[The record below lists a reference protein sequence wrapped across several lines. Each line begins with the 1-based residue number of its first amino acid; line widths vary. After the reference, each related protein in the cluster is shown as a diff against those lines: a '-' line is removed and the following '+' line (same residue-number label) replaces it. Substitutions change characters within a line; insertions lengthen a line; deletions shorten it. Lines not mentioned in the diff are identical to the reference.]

1 MSEADAGRPL
11 AVIDIGSNSVRLVI
25 YERPARA
32 PIALHNEKSLC
43 GLGRGLA
50 ATGLLAPEAV
60 TCALHAVRRF
70 YLVARAMRAATIDVV
85 ATEAVRRAA
94 NGAEFLVQAGKAC
107 GGAVA
112 VLSGDEE
119 ARTAAMGVAYSTYE
133 PDGFSG
139 DLGGGSIDLAQ
150 VGPDGP
156 GPPYASLPLGTLPV
170 AEALADGLPAALR
183 LIEDRLLSVPWL
195 RGAAAGRRFYVVGG
209 GWRALG
215 RVRLALTDNPLKIVH
230 DYAVTGEEALRLA
243 RSIVA
248 LEPGELATLPGLPG
262 RRAETVPAAALL
274 LEHLVARL
282 EPAELVFSAFG
293 LREGR
298 LFMQLPAEELARD
311 PLLAGA
317 EDFGRSR
324 SHTPDTGTA
333 MGAWTAGLF
342 AAETPAQRRIRL
354 AACILSDT
362 AWREHPGA
370 RALEA
375 FFRLV
380 QYPFIG
386 LGHTDRVLIAYTV
399 FTRYEGSPHEPFLRP
414 FLALLSEPER
424 RRAEVLG
431 TALQLGYRLS
441 AGLPALLE
449 GHRLL
454 VGDGELRLRLAI
466 SQTAPD
472 EASLRARLRAL
483 ARALGMERFAVE
495 SV

>member
-1 MSEADAGRPL
+1 M
-11 AVIDIGSNSVRLVI
+11 
-25 YERPARA
+25 
-32 PIALHNEKSLC
+32 
-43 GLGRGLA
+43 
-50 ATGLLAPEAV
+50 
-60 TCALHAVRRF
+60 
-70 YLVARAMRAATIDVV
+70 
-85 ATEAVRRAA
+85 
-94 NGAEFLVQAGKAC
+94 
-107 GGAVA
+107 
-112 VLSGDEE
+112 
-119 ARTAAMGVAYSTYE
+119 
-133 PDGFSG
+133 
-139 DLGGGSIDLAQ
+139 
-150 VGPDGP
+150 
-156 GPPYASLPLGTLPV
+156 
-170 AEALADGLPAALR
+170 
-183 LIEDRLLSVPWL
+183 
-195 RGAAAGRRFYVVGG
+195 
-209 GWRALG
+209 
-215 RVRLALTDNPLKIVH
+215 
-230 DYAVTGEEALRLA
+230 
-243 RSIVA
+243 
-248 LEPGELATLPGLPG
+248 
-262 RRAETVPAAALL
+262 
-274 LEHLVARL
+274 
-282 EPAELVFSAFG
+282 FSAFG

-386 LGHTDRVLIAYTV
+386 LGHADRVLIAYAV
-399 FTRYEGSPHEPFLRP
+399 FTRYEGSPHDPFLRP

-454 VGDGELRLRLAI
+454 VGDGELRLSLA
-466 SQTAPD
+466 SAELAPD
-472 EASLRARLRAL
+472 DELLNSRLKSVAKAMGAARHKIIAG
-483 ARALGMERFAVE
+483 A
-495 SV
+495 

>member
-1 MSEADAGRPL
+1 
-11 AVIDIGSNSVRLVI
+11 
-25 YERPARA
+25 
-32 PIALHNEKSLC
+32 
-43 GLGRGLA
+43 
-50 ATGLLAPEAV
+50 
-60 TCALHAVRRF
+60 
-70 YLVARAMRAATIDVV
+70 VA
-85 ATEAVRRAA
+85 
-94 NGAEFLVQAGKAC
+94 
-107 GGAVA
+107 
-112 VLSGDEE
+112 
-119 ARTAAMGVAYSTYE
+119 
-133 PDGFSG
+133 
-139 DLGGGSIDLAQ
+139 
-150 VGPDGP
+150 
-156 GPPYASLPLGTLPV
+156 
-170 AEALADGLPAALR
+170 
-183 LIEDRLLSVPWL
+183 
-195 RGAAAGRRFYVVGG
+195 
-209 GWRALG
+209 
-215 RVRLALTDNPLKIVH
+215 
-230 DYAVTGEEALRLA
+230 
-243 RSIVA
+243 
-248 LEPGELATLPGLPG
+248 
-262 RRAETVPAAALL
+262 AAALL

-298 LFMQLPAEELARD
+298 MFMQLPAEELARD

-399 FTRYEGSPHEPFLRP
+399 FTRYEGSPHDPFLRP

-483 ARALGMERFAVE
+483 ARALGMERIAVE
-495 SV
+495 GV